1 MVPSSRETTNT
12 TGETKFNVTDI
23 QLFTFS
29 PEQFS
34 FPQKITAHHFFC
46 FRMAAATQEERD
58 QWMSAIEDS
67 IEDNPFCR
75 IIEEKKASRRHM
87 ELNGS

>member
-29 PEQFS
+29 PGTVFIPTKNHRS
-34 FPQKITAHHFFC
+34 PFFC

>member
-1 MVPSSRETTNT
+1 
-12 TGETKFNVTDI
+12 
-23 QLFTFS
+23 
-29 PEQFS
+29 
-34 FPQKITAHHFFC
+34 
-46 FRMAAATQEERD
+46 MAAATQEERD

-87 ELNGS
+87 ELLHKS